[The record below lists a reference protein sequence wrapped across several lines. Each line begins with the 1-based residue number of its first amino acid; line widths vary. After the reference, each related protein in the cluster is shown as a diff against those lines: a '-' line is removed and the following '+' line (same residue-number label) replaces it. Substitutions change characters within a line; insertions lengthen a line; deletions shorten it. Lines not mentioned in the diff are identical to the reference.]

1 MQVKCEARAESN
13 LFELCRA
20 EAFTRRCNLFASAK
34 LQHVFGPEKASNLV
48 VEDPVEGFG
57 YLLKILLKIPLF
69 AAP

>member
-1 MQVKCEARAESN
+1 MSKNTVVRKS
-13 LFELCRA
+13 LFP
-20 EAFTRRCNLFASAK
+20 FDGAK

>member
-1 MQVKCEARAESN
+1 MSKNEICIAIQNSFVP
-13 LFELCRA
+13 FGD
-20 EAFTRRCNLFASAK
+20 AK
-34 LQHVFGPEKASNLV
+34 VERLFGPEKASNLV